1 MTNDNILPAYPLCF
15 EPYYKPVMWGG
26 GNLAKVLHREM
37 PANTADPIGEAWEL
51 CDREDVSSVVTNG
64 PLAGKT
70 ITELV
75 QQFPKELLG
84 NKFKGGRF
92 PLLIKIIDAGQKLS
106 LQVHPNE
113 QACEV
118 IGGTAQ
124 PKTEMWYIIH
134 ADPGAK
140 IIAGLKKGVET
151 ETFLANASSAEC
163 ENDLTVYDSAP
174 GDAYFI
180 KAGLVHAIGAGN
192 LLLEVQQ
199 NSDTTYRISDW
210 GRVGNDGK
218 PRQLHVEESRK
229 SILTSLTDSPLVARK
244 DDPENGNAVYPVI
257 SDCPFFHVTDLRL
270 NGTYEDSANGESFH
284 LITAID
290 RKIKL
295 CGAGTETELE
305 PGSSALIPAC
315 FGAYRIIPTE
325 GMTATVIKT
334 TL

>member
-1 MTNDNILPAYPLCF
+1 MSKDTLYPLRF
-15 EPYYKPVMWGG
+15 QPYYKPVMWGG
-26 GNLAKVLHREM
+26 GNLKKVLHRDLPE
-37 PANTADPIGEAWEL
+37 NTADPIGESWEL
-51 CDREDVSSVVTNG
+51 CDREDVSSAVVNG

-75 QQFPKELLG
+75 KEYSQDLLG
-84 NKFKGGRF
+84 SKYQGGRF

-113 QACEV
+113 DACEV

-134 ADPGAK
+134 ADPEAK
-140 IIAGLKKGVET
+140 IIAGLKPGVGT
-151 ETFLANASSAEC
+151 EQFLQNASSAEC

-229 SILTSLTDSPLVARK
+229 SILTSLTDSPLVPRAK
-244 DDPENGNAVYPVI
+244 DPENGNTVYPVI
-257 SDCPFFHVTDLRL
+257 TDCPFFHVTDLRL
-270 NGTYEDSANGESFH
+270 NGEYEDSADGESFH
-284 LITAID
+284 LITAVNAQV
-290 RKIKL
+290 KL
-295 CGAGTETELE
+295 SWKGTETILA
-305 PGSSALIPAC
+305 PGSSILIPAC
-315 FGAYRIIPTE
+315 CGAYKIIPAGTSA
-325 GMTATVIKT
+325 ATVIKT